1 MKKVRA
7 KSAKLMD
14 RVEEPDWYL
23 HPSNKINLVPPMFH
37 ETTPDLVPC
46 SSSEQPVDKL
56 VQICTFKLRNP
67 LNNSDSSIMKACET
81 TSDHEDADRSR
92 RCHWDQSICLLNSEY
107 PIIEEDNTTCIGTLD
122 DGSDDRS
129 VTSSAMQLSPLL
141 DATKDKAFL
150 AKPVSFVVHQN
161 LACSNK
167 ELGSGY
173 VGVAP
178 AEKLQDL
185 EVATTAENQIRE
197 VDNIRS
203 IGIKRKASRD
213 KASCNSQRTKKGC
226 QQSIFADKPQNLL
239 LFEDK
244 RFDDPKCLQMKFLST
259 HGNLPSR
266 SQLLKRFSVFG
277 KIDASRTDVNP
288 EGSSAKVV
296 FLQSIDAVTAYQF
309 VKKIKL
315 GRSKV
320 VSAWC
325 L

>member
-1 MKKVRA
+1 
-7 KSAKLMD
+7 MD

-23 HPSNKINLVPPMFH
+23 HPSNKMDCI
-37 ETTPDLVPC
+37 DLVPC

-67 LNNSDSSIMKACET
+67 LKNSDSSIMKACET
-81 TSDHEDADRSR
+81 MARTSDHEDADRSR
-92 RCHWDQSICLLNSEY
+92 RCHWDQSICLLNSES
-107 PIIEEDNTTCIGTLD
+107 PIIEEDATSIGTLD
-122 DGSDDRS
+122 DRA
-129 VTSSAMQLSPLL
+129 VTSSAKQLSPLL

-150 AKPVSFVVHQN
+150 AKPVSFVVHQD

-167 ELGSGY
+167 EIGSGY

-226 QQSIFADKPQNLL
+226 QQSIFADKLQNLQL
-239 LFEDK
+239 LEDK
-244 RFDDPKCLQMKFLST
+244 HFDDPKCLQMKFLST

-288 EGSSAKVV
+288 EGSSAEVV
-296 FLQSIDAVTAYQF
+296 FLQSIDAVTTYQF

-315 GRSKV
+315 GRSMVVYRLDAFEEDSGVNKV
-320 VSAWC
+320 S
-325 L
+325 LSQRPQ